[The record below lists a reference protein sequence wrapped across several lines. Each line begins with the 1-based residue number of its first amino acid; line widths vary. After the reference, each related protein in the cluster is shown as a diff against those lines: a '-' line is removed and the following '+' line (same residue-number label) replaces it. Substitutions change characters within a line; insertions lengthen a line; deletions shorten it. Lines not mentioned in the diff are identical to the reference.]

1 MAPAGEAIAA
11 MSASDVAFADDEIAG
26 REAFHVIANK
36 IDNPD
41 KFVADGHRHGNR
53 FLRPGVPVI
62 DVHVCS
68 ADGSF
73 DDPNQHVIA
82 TDFGNGNFF
91 EPKSRLGFAFHDG
104 LHRFLHGNKLGESGK
119 SASPDGLVL
128 WRAGKKENCRRDGGS
143 YNTC

>member
-1 MAPAGEAIAA
+1 MAPAGETIAA

-36 IDNPD
+36 IDSPD
-41 KFVADGHRHGNR
+41 KFVADGHRHRDR

-62 DVHVCS
+62 DVYVCP

-91 EPKSRLGFAFHDG
+91 QPKTGLGSAFHDG
-104 LHRFLHGNKLGESGK
+104 LHRSL
-119 SASPDGLVL
+119 
-128 WRAGKKENCRRDGGS
+128 
-143 YNTC
+143 